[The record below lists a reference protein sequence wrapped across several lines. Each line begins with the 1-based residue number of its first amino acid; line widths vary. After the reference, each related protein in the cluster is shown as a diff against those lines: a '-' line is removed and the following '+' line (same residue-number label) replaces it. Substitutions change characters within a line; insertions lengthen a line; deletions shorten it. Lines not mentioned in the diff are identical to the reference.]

1 MLTSDPPVHKAPA
14 LEPEV
19 VVREARR
26 RQRRRWAL
34 CALAVCMAAGLV
46 AGAVVVAGSPP
57 PAGPRGHRPG
67 QKQPRS
73 SVASSVSHHPSV
85 PFGSSA
91 ACPATPT
98 GSMFNPLPDGTF
110 TSCLRVGPLSAG
122 RYHVV
127 VTGALTIP
135 RFTRQ
140 ARLAPPETRVRLTIE
155 PTRGGPG
162 TRVTVAGTVPTRARI
177 ATTYGVVC
185 WDGCAD
191 GLQYTMAKHWT
202 SPTTFVEH
210 FRVPA
215 APWVVAARVGK
226 YRIAPLVSGNYQV
239 GIDCVVVS
247 KACGS
252 TEGSAIFHLVVPRS
266 TRRRLC
272 TSRTPTA
279 CIYLQLRRD
288 AAMPAEAVRVRGF
301 VPLTSNLLS
310 LEVLPGSTK
319 GPALA
324 LRRAPKGGLTLRY
337 GQANLTVRAA
347 PTLASLGKLEVLG
360 EQSDGPAPVSAN
372 PAAPGRI
379 AWCGQGLI
387 GLVDS
392 KGAGLGNVSTAGVP
406 AAIADAGIGYGLLGS
421 GGIGYDLAAKTV
433 VCHDVAIPRSGPALF
448 AAFSVAVVPTRTVAG
463 YVALET
469 TDGGGS
475 WTLVPAPPGAHVT
488 GFGGFHY
495 QDDRVVALY
504 TPGST
509 GARGGYTSKVTPPI
523 VETFDTATGT
533 WATSSLAC
541 PQGQPCTRFG
551 SAVPVNCA
559 MNGAP
564 EWVLISTDGG
574 KRWRLPTWPVAVD
587 GCTSSS
593 LVATGPSSELFVNAA
608 ASYPM
613 LRSTDGGK
621 DWSDVALPTP
631 PFTIGAIGGLGPDT
645 IFLPN
650 GALLAIKAGAAVD
663 WALLRPQR
671 ARWCAVTSI
680 SPTIGRSVGTSAP
693 ALFATALWWVS
704 SGASSGR
711 PASLQRIGVSSIRC

>member
-1 MLTSDPPVHKAPA
+1 MLTLRPPTHEAPA

-26 RQRRRWAL
+26 RQRRRWILRALAL
-34 CALAVCMAAGLV
+34 CLAGGLV
-46 AGAVVVAGSPP
+46 AGVVLATGSPP
-57 PAGPRGHRPG
+57 PPAAPHARGSGQQPG
-67 QKQPRS
+67 S
-73 SVASSVSHHPSV
+73 SVASSVSHHVSV

-91 ACPATPT
+91 DCPTAPIGPT
-98 GSMFNPLPDGTF
+98 FPASPNGTF
-110 TSCLRVGPLSAG
+110 ASCLRVGSLAAG
-122 RYHVV
+122 TYHVV
-127 VTGALTIP
+127 VTGYPTAP
-135 RFTRQ
+135 RYTERS
-140 ARLAPPETRVRLTIE
+140 RLAPPKTRVHLTIR

-162 TRVTVAGTVPTRARI
+162 TRVTVEATLATPRRTT
-177 ATTYGVVC
+177 TTYGVIC
-185 WDGCAD
+185 WDGCE
-191 GLQYTMAKHWT
+191 GGPQYTTAKHWT

-215 APWVVAARVGK
+215 APWIVASGVRK
-226 YRIAPLVSGNYQV
+226 YRIAPLVSGKYQV

-247 KACGS
+247 KGCGA

-266 TRRRLC
+266 ARRHLC

-279 CIYLQLRRD
+279 CIYLQVRSD
-288 AAMPAEAVRVRGF
+288 AATPAEAVRVRGF
-301 VPLTSNLLS
+301 VPLTSNLLG
-310 LEVLPGSTK
+310 LEVLPGNAT

-324 LRRAPKGGLTLRY
+324 LRRAPRGSPILRY
-337 GQANLTVRAA
+337 GQANLAVRAA
-347 PTLASLGKLEVLG
+347 PTLASLGKLAVLK

-372 PAAPGRI
+372 PTAPGRI
-379 AWCGQGLI
+379 AWCGQGTI
-387 GLVDS
+387 GLADS
-392 KGAGLGNVSTAGVP
+392 KGAGLASVSTAGVP

-421 GGIGYDLAAKTV
+421 AGIGYHLAAKTV
-433 VCHDVAIPRSGPALF
+433 VCHDVALPGAGPALF

-469 TDGGGS
+469 TDGGES
-475 WTLVPAPPGAHVT
+475 WTLVPPPPGARVT

-495 QDDRVVALY
+495 QDGRVVALY
-504 TPGST
+504 TPGLT
-509 GARGGYTSKVTPPI
+509 GTRGEYGAKVTPPI

-533 WATSSLAC
+533 WATSSLTC

-551 SAVPVNCA
+551 PAVPANCA

-574 KRWRLPTWPVAVD
+574 KSWRAPSWPATVN

-593 LVATGPSSELFVNAA
+593 LVATGPSSELFVDAA

-631 PFTIGAIGGLGPDT
+631 PFTISGFSGLGADT
-645 IFLPN
+645 VVLPN
-650 GALLAIKAGAAVD
+650 GALLVVKAGAPVD
-663 WALLRPQR
+663 WALLRPQG
-671 ARWCAVTSI
+671 ARWCSVTSI
-680 SPTIGRSVGTSAP
+680 SPTVRTSVGTSAL

-704 SGASSGR
+704 GGGSSSR